1 MLKIIEQP
9 RYSCALGVQQTV
21 VAIERAIP
29 ILHSGPGCCSKITGI
44 IGQGDGYAGGN
55 SIPCSN
61 ISESEVIYGGEEKL
75 RGVING
81 SFEVMDADLFVVLTG
96 CTSDIVGDDVKRVT
110 GEYQVQGKPIVF
122 VETGGFKSNNYVS
135 HEAVVNAIVD
145 QYVEKYAA
153 DKSIIK
159 GLVNVFATLPYQ
171 DPFWNGNLEEIKRV
185 LEGIGL
191 KVNVLF
197 GPGSGGVSEWL
208 TVPKAQFNIVLS
220 AWAGLGIVKHLE
232 DKYGTPYLHIPY
244 LPVGGIETSKFL
256 RLVGGFGKIDPG
268 ITEDFIQ
275 REEKKFYA
283 HIERMADF
291 LLEFKYGLPRKFY
304 SILDASYSIGISKYL
319 LNELGIIPAKQFIID
334 NTPEEYQALIKEQF
348 RQISEY
354 RSADVFF
361 EINAGAVHE
370 QIRQDNI
377 KNRVLILGSCWE
389 SNLAKELKADLL
401 ILSVP
406 VTFRLVLDCGYFGYK
421 GGLRIIEDIYDRVLE
436 TYR

>member
-1 MLKIIEQP
+1 VLKIIEQP

-81 SFEVMDADLFVVLTG
+81 SFEVLDADLFVVLTG
-96 CTSDIVGDDVKRVT
+96 CTADIVGDDVKRVT
-110 GEYQVQGKPIVF
+110 GEYQEQGKPIVF

-153 DKSIIK
+153 DKSITK

-208 TVPKAQFNIVLS
+208 TAPKAQFNIVLS

-244 LPVGGIETSKFL
+244 LPVGGIETSRFL
-256 RLVGGFGKIDPG
+256 RLAGEFGKIDPG
-268 ITEDFIQ
+268 ITEDFIR
-275 REEKKFYA
+275 REERKFYA

-291 LLEFKYGLPRKFY
+291 LLEFKYGLPRK
-304 SILDASYSIGISKYL
+304 ILQYFRCL
-319 LNELGIIPAKQFIID
+319 LFHRD
-334 NTPEEYQALIKEQF
+334 F
-348 RQISEY
+348 
-354 RSADVFF
+354 
-361 EINAGAVHE
+361 
-370 QIRQDNI
+370 
-377 KNRVLILGSCWE
+377 
-389 SNLAKELKADLL
+389 
-401 ILSVP
+401 
-406 VTFRLVLDCGYFGYK
+406 
-421 GGLRIIEDIYDRVLE
+421 
-436 TYR
+436 